1 MNLCPPSAFIHY
13 TTNHL
18 SPKTGGSQLPRWR
31 ARLVAQARAGI
42 YSSTPSASLATLR
55 TYPHS
60 QTVNPFPLVRRFH
73 PPLRT

>member
-18 SPKTGGSQLPRWR
+18 SPKTCGSQLPRWR

-42 YSSTPSASLATLR
+42 YSSTPPILHADNCTLWVIWGLAT
-55 TYPHS
+55 
-60 QTVNPFPLVRRFH
+60 
-73 PPLRT
+73 